1 MEEIYRGIIK
11 YNEGLNDYGYFN
23 LFMNNEEIYL
33 KILHKG
39 IGLFSNASN
48 FNSVKF
54 EFKLSKQIID
64 NEKQNFIIKF
74 PSEKPEHFY
83 KLEIEKDL
91 ESISILLFI
100 SGYPNYPIKFT
111 GAKI

>member
-1 MEEIYRGIIK
+1 MEEIYKGIIK
-11 YNEGLNDYGYFN
+11 YNKDLNDYGYFN
-23 LFMNNEEIYL
+23 LFTNNEEIYL

-39 IGLFSNASN
+39 IGVFSNDSN
-48 FNSVKF
+48 FDNEKF
-54 EFKLSKQIID
+54 EFKLSEQIKEK
-64 NEKQNFIIKF
+64 EKQNFIIKF

-100 SGYPNYPIKFT
+100 SGYPGSVSLT
-111 GAKI
+111 V